1 MAYGTL
7 ISRVRTSDADLPI
20 ENAAVAYYKAAPGG
34 VKRLVGLRMTDRS
47 GATQP
52 ISLNAPDASASLQ
65 PDAAGDPEPYGVV
78 DIVADHPDYNRVT
91 VRQVQVFDGIL
102 TSQDVVLLP
111 SPGAGIVPFP
121 ETIYET
127 GNQEL

>member
-102 TSQDVVLLP
+102 TTQEIFLVP
-111 SPGAGIVPFP
+111 SPGIGVDAFSDTVYDTPDQG
-121 ETIYET
+121 
-127 GNQEL
+127 L

>member
-102 TSQDVVLLP
+102 TTQEIFLVP
-111 SPGAGIVPFP
+111 SPGIGVDAFP
-121 ETIYET
+121 DTVYDT
-127 GNQEL
+127 LDQGL

>member
-1 MAYGTL
+1 MASGT
-7 ISRVRTSDADLPI
+7 IITQVRTSDAYLPI
-20 ENAAVAYYKAAPGG
+20 ENATVAFYEEASGG
-34 VKRLVGLRMTDRS
+34 VKRLVGLRKTDLS
-47 GATQP
+47 GRTQP
-52 ISLNAPDASASLQ
+52 IELSAPAAEQSMR
-65 PDAAGDPEPYGVV
+65 PDPGGPAPYRTV
-78 DIVADHPDYNRVT
+78 DIAADHPDFSRSVIRN
-91 VRQVQVFDGIL
+91 VQVFDGIL